1 VSAPDAALALRNGVQ
16 VFKPYSPRRT
26 VRKIETWLIAT
37 VLLSQF
43 GLFVSFLGLAPEIL
57 A

>member
-1 VSAPDAALALRNGVQ
+1 